1 MTLILKY
8 SDRPKISFYTKIY
21 NMTTHGSFCQP
32 DFNLPPNKEREI
44 VPLKFAIHYGEIQ
57 DGGLNGRSVRSIEIL
72 IEIWLKLQLVIEKY
86 LDN

>member
-1 MTLILKY
+1 MKTRFLKMTLILKY

-57 DGGLNGRSVRSIEIL
+57 DGGLNGRSVS
-72 IEIWLKLQLVIEKY
+72 
-86 LDN
+86 